1 MQKSSNTINK
11 IAKQTKPHFVELAQ
25 HGDDRGS
32 LIVLE
37 EASEIPF
44 SVKRVFFIR
53 GSDSSAIRGRHANRN
68 SEFLLVNVSGS
79 CKVKTIE
86 EDGTETVFELNQP
99 NVGIYLP
106 RMVWKEM
113 YDFSKDSVLL
123 ALTNTLYDSN
133 EYIRDL
139 KEFLQEGNN
148 NHTNYCA
155 N

>member
-1 MQKSSNTINK
+1 MLNSRSIENK
-11 IAKQTKPHFVELAQ
+11 LIEQMKPHLIELPQ
-25 HGDDRGS
+25 HGDDHGH
-32 LIVLE
+32 LVVLE
-37 EASEIPF
+37 EASQIPF
-44 SVKRVFFIR
+44 SVKRVFFIH
-53 GSDSSAIRGRHANRN
+53 GTDNSAIRGQHANRN

-133 EYIRDL
+133 EYIRNL

-148 NHTNYCA
+148 NRINYCA